1 MNIHPGRGSGILRR
15 IIGIAAL
22 VAAVIVVA
30 ACTNTETPSRSTTA
44 PAVSPSAD
52 ASSASMS
59 QLRPPVFVQP
69 DKLAGQT
76 IGVREGSAVVVTV
89 GSAGDGLDKWNGS
102 TEDASIAVF
111 SAGGVRDGA
120 SFNPG
125 FDAKKVGITKATLT
139 DPSGKTVSFT
149 IEVQPANS

>member
-1 MNIHPGRGSGILRR
+1 MFRKFV
-15 IIGIAAL
+15 GIAAL
-22 VAAVIVVA
+22 IAAAILMT
-30 ACTNTETPSRSTTA
+30 ACTSAGTPTRSTTA
-44 PAVSPSAD
+44 PDTSPSTE
-52 ASSASMS
+52 ASNASNA
-59 QLRPPVFVQP
+59 QALPPVFVQP
-69 DKLAGQT
+69 DRLAGQT
-76 IGVREGSAVVVTV
+76 IGVREGSAVVVTG
-89 GSAGDGLDKWNGS
+89 GSEGDELGKWKGS

-125 FDAKKVGITKATLT
+125 FDAKKAGVTKASLT

>member
-1 MNIHPGRGSGILRR
+1 MLRG

-52 ASSASMS
+52 ASSATKS
-59 QLRPPVFVQP
+59 QLRPPIFVEP
-69 DKLAGQT
+69 GKLAGQT
-76 IGVREGSAVVVTV
+76 ISVREGSAMVVTV
-89 GSAGDGLDKWNGS
+89 GSEGDELGKWKGS

-125 FDAKKVGITKATLT
+125 FDAKKVGTTKARLT

-149 IEVQPANS
+149 IQVQPANS